1 VNRQDSGRS
10 GIATL
15 RLTFVLFAGS
25 PLLLGFVLALIGE
38 PESQEPAARVATFVA
53 IAGVAGVALCVRS
66 QSRPLDASDQSTLVA
81 SYAAQYFVG
90 MAFAQL
96 PVIAGFVGATVTGH
110 GWMYGL
116 GLAFAVVGFTLVAPT
131 NGRIRRRD
139 EQLVAAGSAFRLSEA
154 LQTPPAKPV

>member
-1 VNRQDSGRS
+1 VNRRHSGRS

-15 RLTFVLFAGS
+15 RLTFVMFAGS
-25 PLLLGFVLALIGE
+25 SLLLGFVLTLIDE
-38 PESQEPAARVATFVA
+38 PESQEPAARFATFVA

-66 QSRPLDASDQSTLVA
+66 GSRPLDASDQATLVA

-116 GLAFAVVGFTLVAPT
+116 GLAFAVVGFAFVAPT

-154 LQTPPAKPV
+154 LQAPPAKPV